1 MEKMEIEE
9 ESSDKNQV
17 NIKKE
22 TFVNIGRAVRDC
34 YEFTKN
40 LGKGGYGKV
49 FQVRNKKTGQLY
61 ACKKLSK
68 LNVNNLIKFRR
79 EINILVKMDHP
90 NIIKLYDVFE
100 SQNSLYLIMEECHG
114 GELFDRILKRIESNE
129 MYSEKEACEIIQQVM
144 SAIEYCHKQGIV
156 HRDLKPENLLYLRE
170 GPELNNPLKII
181 DFGLS
186 QEINI
191 NKILSS
197 KVGTAYY
204 VSPEILQG
212 KYSEKC
218 DVWAAGVILYV
229 LLSGEPP
236 FNGPSDGVIYSKI
249 RQFKFNFPEKRWSKI
264 SNDAK
269 DLLSKM
275 LVPEAQRL
283 SASQVLEHPWFQL
296 VKDNKIPLEK
306 IKLDGNSNFFKE
318 YKESNK
324 LKKIVL
330 LYMAS
335 KLQEE
340 EILDLNKLFK
350 AFDKNN
356 DGQIDY
362 KEFEQGIMRLNSKG
376 IKKEEIQ
383 SMFDEI
389 DSDNNKKIDYTEFI
403 AATLQKNVFLKKEK
417 LFDAFSALDT
427 DKNGKIAKDDLMGV
441 LKLQPQHD
449 HFVTELIK
457 SADKNGDGYIDY
469 KEFVEMMEYNNE
481 NVN

>member
-1 MEKMEIEE
+1 MDKMEIEE

-22 TFVNIGRAVRDC
+22 TFVNIGRALRDC

-350 AFDKNN
+350 AFDEDN

-449 HFVTELIK
+449 KFVTELIK

-481 NVN
+481 NV

>member
-1 MEKMEIEE
+1 MDKMEIEE

-22 TFVNIGRAVRDC
+22 TFVNIGRALRDC

-49 FQVRNKKTGQLY
+49 FQVRNKKSGQLY

-144 SAIEYCHKQGIV
+144 SAIEYCHKQGM
-156 HRDLKPENLLYLRE
+156 
-170 GPELNNPLKII
+170 KII

-350 AFDKNN
+350 AFDEDN

-449 HFVTELIK
+449 KFVTELIK

>member
-1 MEKMEIEE
+1 MDKMEIEE

-22 TFVNIGRAVRDC
+22 TFVNIGRALRDC

-49 FQVRNKKTGQLY
+49 FQVRNKKSGQLY

-350 AFDKNN
+350 AFDEDN

-449 HFVTELIK
+449 KFVTELIK

-469 KEFVEMMEYNNE
+469 KEFVDMMEYNNE

>member
-1 MEKMEIEE
+1 MDKMEIEE

-22 TFVNIGRAVRDC
+22 TFVNIGRALRDC

-49 FQVRNKKTGQLY
+49 FQVRNKNTGQLF

-350 AFDKNN
+350 AFDEDN

-449 HFVTELIK
+449 KFVTELIK

>member
-1 MEKMEIEE
+1 MDKMEIEE

-22 TFVNIGRAVRDC
+22 TFVNIGRALRDC

-350 AFDKNN
+350 AFDEDN

-449 HFVTELIK
+449 KFVTELIK

>member
-1 MEKMEIEE
+1 MDKMEIEE

-22 TFVNIGRAVRDC
+22 TFVNIGRALRDC

-49 FQVRNKKTGQLY
+49 FQVRNKKSGQLY

-350 AFDKNN
+350 AFDEDN

-449 HFVTELIK
+449 KFVTELIK